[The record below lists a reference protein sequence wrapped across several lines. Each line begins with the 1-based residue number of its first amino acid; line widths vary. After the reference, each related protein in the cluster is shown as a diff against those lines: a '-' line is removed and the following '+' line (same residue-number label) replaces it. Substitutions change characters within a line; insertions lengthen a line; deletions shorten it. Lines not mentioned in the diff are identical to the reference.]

1 MFNQTEPDSGKKLC
15 LDAEYMWVP
24 REIFEIAKQLNSPWP
39 GAATPNPH
47 AGRFG
52 ANHERIIVNKLTTDV
67 SDWGLVANKADT
79 ELLEIAYL
87 NGREEPEFFV
97 ADNPLVGQMFL
108 ADQLQYKVRH
118 EYEVEIDDYRGLDKS
133 VVAD

>member
-1 MFNQTEPDSGKKLC
+1 MPGPPPPWGIQNVLC
-15 LDAEYMWVP
+15 RLRWET
-24 REIFEIAKQLNSPWP
+24 SPPNWP

-52 ANHERIIVNKLTTDV
+52 ANHERIVVNKLTTDPN
-67 SDWGLVANKADT
+67 DWGLVANKADT
-79 ELLEIAYL
+79 ELLEIANL
-87 NGREEPEFFV
+87 NGREEPELFV

-133 VVAD
+133 VNG